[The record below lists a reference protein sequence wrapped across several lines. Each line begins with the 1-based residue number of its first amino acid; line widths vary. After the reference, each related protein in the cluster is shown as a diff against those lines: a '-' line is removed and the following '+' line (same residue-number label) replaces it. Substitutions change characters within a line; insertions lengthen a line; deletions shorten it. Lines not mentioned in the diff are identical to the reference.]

1 MNLEFIKKHF
11 NPKLVL
17 DIGGNTGDFFYSF
30 KRVYPDSYIFIVEGN
45 QECDKFLKQTN
56 TKYLIR
62 LLGKENGVCTFYRTR
77 NNTICTGNSIYR
89 EITSNYSD
97 DVVIETLEKIYTLD
111 SIFKEE
117 NNFDLIKLDT
127 QGSELDILQGGPK
140 LCKKAKGI
148 LMEVSFI
155 PYNKG
160 APLYKDVVK
169 FMDEYGFME
178 SDTLCKNAWVS
189 KEMEFDQRDIL
200 FLNKELF
207 SNKK

>member
-1 MNLEFIKKHF
+1 
-11 NPKLVL
+11 
-17 DIGGNTGDFFYSF
+17 
-30 KRVYPDSYIFIVEGN
+30 
-45 QECDKFLKQTN
+45 
-56 TKYLIR
+56 
-62 LLGKENGVCTFYRTR
+62 
-77 NNTICTGNSIYR
+77 
-89 EITSNYSD
+89 
-97 DVVIETLEKIYTLD
+97 
-111 SIFKEE
+111 
-117 NNFDLIKLDT
+117 
-127 QGSELDILQGGPK
+127 
-140 LCKKAKGI
+140 
-148 LMEVSFI
+148 MEVSFI